1 MATETRHKA
10 GPVLKAIVICVL
22 TAGFFA
28 PISGAS
34 SPVNIKHVLVLYPQD
49 SSAVPAYRMVYTG
62 IKTVF
67 VTDSESHINLFN
79 ESLDLALFPE
89 ENDQRRLAEFLHTKY
104 ASDHIDVII
113 AVTFPAL
120 NFVLRQ
126 RETAF
131 PGVSVVFCALN
142 VDDLSKLGRMPDVT
156 GVATTVK
163 IAETIDIARKLQ
175 PGLKRLAVVAGT
187 GPTDRYLV
195 PFVRQDFVKV
205 ERPLEWMDLTGLPM
219 KELLKRV
226 SQLPAA
232 TAILF
237 VTMGQDGAGN
247 RFVSAEAQRMVSK
260 SANAPLYNFIDSAF
274 GYGSVGGCMTS
285 LKANGREAAELV
297 LRVLSGEKAGA
308 IEPVVMRDNP
318 YMFDWREMK
327 RWGIDES
334 ALPTG
339 SIVRFKEFSLWET
352 YKWWIAGILSF
363 LVFQSVLIT
372 GLSINLSRRKRAE
385 AALSRSEANLKSS
398 QEVARIGGFIFDI
411 QKDSLTWSEGTKEVF
426 GMPAESKLS
435 YSAFLQMVHPDDRDY
450 VDMIWQAALKG
461 APSDME
467 YRVIVE
473 DTSKWIRAKFVVDFD
488 RSGRPFLVKGIVQDI
503 STRKKSEEE
512 AARLRHDLAHVA
524 RMSTVGELSQNIA
537 HEVNQ
542 PLAAI
547 VVNAEAA
554 LRLLEEPELDIE
566 EVREALGD
574 IVSDQKRASEVVQRI
589 RALVKKDRPVHTLVD
604 LSELARDAVKVVQG
618 DATIRNARIILD
630 LNAGLTPVWGDQVQL
645 QQVAINLL
653 VNALDALDCDASAP
667 HLITVKT
674 GCASAGGA
682 MLSVSDTGVGIDTET
697 AGRLFEPFFTTKTQG
712 MGLGLS
718 ISRSIVEAH
727 GGTIGAAANGDG
739 GATFH
744 VSLPAVSPE
753 CAEGHLASCPRSGV

>member
-22 TAGFFA
+22 TAGFYA
-28 PISGAS
+28 PISGTS

-49 SSAVPAYRMVYTG
+49 SLAVPAYRMVYTG

-89 ENDQRRLAEFLHTKY
+89 ENDQRRLAEFLRTKY

-195 PFVRQDFVKV
+195 PFVRQAFEKV
-205 ERPLEWMDLTGLPM
+205 ERPLEWMDLTGLSM

-237 VTMGQDGAGN
+237 VTLGQDGAGN

-285 LKANGREAAELV
+285 LEANGRKAAELV
-297 LRVLSGEKAGA
+297 LRVLSGEKADA

-318 YMFDWREMK
+318 YLFDWREMK
-327 RWGIDES
+327 RWGIEES
-334 ALPTG
+334 ALPPG

-352 YKWWIAGILSF
+352 YKWWIAGFLSF
-363 LVFQSVLIT
+363 LVVQSVLIA
-372 GLSINLSRRKRAE
+372 GLSISLSRRKRAE

-398 QEVARIGGFIFDI
+398 QEVARMGGFIFNI
-411 QKDSLTWSEGTKEVF
+411 PKDSLTWSEGTEEVF
-426 GMPAESKLS
+426 GVPAESKLN
-435 YSAFLQMVHPDDRDY
+435 YRAFLQMVHPDDRDY
-450 VDMIWQAALKG
+450 VDTIWQAALKG
-461 APSDME
+461 TPSDIE
-467 YRVIVE
+467 YRVIA
-473 DTSKWIRAKFVVDFD
+473 DAQSKWIRAKVEIVFD

-503 STRKKSEEE
+503 SARKKSEEE
-512 AARLRHDLAHVA
+512 AARLRHDLAHVT

-554 LRLLEEPELDIE
+554 LRLLGEPEPDIE

-589 RALVKKDRPVHTLVD
+589 RALVKKDRPVHMLVD
-604 LSELARDAVKVVQG
+604 LNGLARDAVKVVQG
-618 DATIRNARIILD
+618 DATARMARILLD
-630 LNAGLTPVWGDQVQL
+630 LDAGLPPVWGDQVQL
-645 QQVAINLL
+645 QQVVINLL
-653 VNALDALDCDASAP
+653 VNALDALDRDASAP
-667 HLITVKT
+667 RLITVKT

-682 MLSVSDTGVGIDTET
+682 TLSVSDTGVGIDTET
-697 AGRLFEPFFTTKTQG
+697 ARRLFEPFFTTKTQG

-727 GGTIGAAANGDG
+727 GGTIRAAANGDD
-739 GATFH
+739 GATFQ
-744 VSLPAVSPE
+744 VSLPVVSPE
-753 CAEGHLASCPRSGV
+753 CAEGHLASCPRTGV

>member
-1 MATETRHKA
+1 MVKETHYKA
-10 GPVLKAIVICVL
+10 GPVVKAFMLCVL
-22 TAGFFA
+22 MAGFFVPLSWA
-28 PISGAS
+28 SG
-34 SPVNIKHVLVLYPQD
+34 PENIKHVLVLYPQD
-49 SSAVPAYRMVYTG
+49 SLAVPAYRMVYTG
-62 IKTVF
+62 MKAVF
-67 VTDSESHINLFN
+67 VAESEGQINLFN
-79 ESLDLALFPE
+79 ENLELALFPQ

-104 ASDHIDVII
+104 ASGHIDVII

-120 NFVLRQ
+120 SFVMRQ

-131 PGVSVVFCALN
+131 PGVPVVFCALN
-142 VDDLSKLGRMPDVT
+142 VNDLSKLGRMSDVT
-156 GVATTVK
+156 GVALTVK

-175 PGLKRLAVVAGT
+175 PGLKRLAVVAGA

-195 PFVRQDFVKV
+195 PFVQQAFEKV

-219 KELLKRV
+219 MELLKRV
-226 SQLPAA
+226 SQLPVA
-232 TAILF
+232 TAVLF

-285 LKANGREAAELV
+285 LEANGRKAAELV
-297 LRVLSGEKAGA
+297 LRVLSGEIAGA

-327 RWGIDES
+327 RWGIDAS

-339 SIVRFKEFSLWET
+339 SIVRFKEFSPWET
-352 YKWWIAGILSF
+352 YKWWIACILSF

-385 AALSRSEANLKSS
+385 AALTHSEDNLKSV
-398 QEVARIGGFIFDI
+398 QDVARMGGFIFDI
-411 QKDSLTWSEGTKEVF
+411 PQDMLTWSVGTKEVF
-426 GMPAESKLS
+426 GVPAESKLS
-435 YSAFLQMVHPDDRDY
+435 YRVFLQLVHPDDRDY
-450 VDMIWQAALKG
+450 VDTIWQAALKG
-461 APSDME
+461 SSSDIE
-467 YRVIVE
+467 YRVIV
-473 DTSKWIRAKFVVDFD
+473 DDKSKWIRSKVRVEFD

-512 AARLRHDLAHVA
+512 AARLRHDLAHVTRVA
-524 RMSTVGELSQNIA
+524 TVGELGQNIA

-547 VVNAEAA
+547 NVNAEAA
-554 LRLLEEPELDIE
+554 LRLLAEPAPDIG

-589 RALVKKDRPVHTLVD
+589 RALVKKDRPVHMRVD
-604 LSELARDAVKVVQG
+604 LNGLARNAVSVVQI
-618 DATIRNARIILD
+618 DSTARNARILLD
-630 LNAGLTPVWGDQVQL
+630 LDNGLLPVWGDQVQL
-645 QQVAINLL
+645 QQVIINLL
-653 VNALDALDCDASAP
+653 VNALDAVDRGASSP
-667 HLITVKT
+667 RRITVKT
-674 GCASAGGA
+674 GCENTGDAT
-682 MLSVSDTGVGIDTET
+682 LTVTDTGVGIDAEN

-718 ISRSIVEAH
+718 ICRSIVEAH
-727 GGTIGAAANGDG
+727 GGTIRAVANGDG

-744 VSLPAVSPE
+744 VSLPVVSPE
-753 CAEGHLASCPRSGV
+753 CAEGHLVSCPRTGI